1 MKMDRRLAGL
11 AGLALLAATQAAPA
25 QAETVLRYSNWLPAG
40 HSVLEGAIK
49 PFIAEVEAKTDG
61 RVRIETLPKVVGSV
75 PGQYDVA
82 VDGLADITFLVL
94 GYTPGRFPL
103 TEVAELPFSNFDPSA
118 LSVALWRMFEAEIEP
133 RNEFKGVKV
142 LTLAVTTPS
151 QIATR
156 SEPIESIDQLQGLK
170 MRNPVASFTA
180 ASEALG
186 TVPIN
191 KPVSEMYELAASGV
205 VDGTFTPL
213 DTMKSFRLMEVM
225 PWMTKVE
232 GGLFQPALGLVMN
245 RDAWDGLSPEDQ
257 AVVMAAAGEKM
268 AGTIGAG
275 YAANDIAAEAEMNAL
290 ETGGVIE
297 ASPELMA
304 ALRERLAF
312 VEQAW
317 IEKAQGLGV
326 ADAAELP
333 GRLRDET
340 AALSK

>member
-11 AGLALLAATQAAPA
+11 AGLALLAAAQTAPA

-61 RVRIETLPKVVGSV
+61 RVKIETLPKVVGTV

-82 VDGLADITFLVL
+82 VDGLADIAFLVL

-118 LSVALWRMFEAEIEP
+118 LSIALWRMFEAEIEP

-151 QIATR
+151 QIAARTQ
-156 SEPIESIDQLQGLK
+156 PIERIDQLEGLK

-180 ASEALG
+180 AAEALG

-245 RDAWDGLSPEDQ
+245 RDAWEALSAEDQ

-268 AGTIGAG
+268 AGIIGAG
-275 YAANDIAAEAEMNAL
+275 YAANDVAAEAEMNAL

-304 ALRERLAF
+304 ALHERLAF
-312 VEQAW
+312 VEKAW

-326 ADAAELP
+326 ENAAELP

>member
-11 AGLALLAATQAAPA
+11 AGLALLAAAQTAPA

-49 PFIAEVEAKTDG
+49 PFIAEVAEKTEG
-61 RVRIETLPKVVGSV
+61 RVTIETLPKVVGTV

-118 LSVALWRMFEAEIEP
+118 LSIALWRLFEAEIEP
-133 RNEFKGVKV
+133 RDEFKGVKV

-156 SEPIESIDQLQGLK
+156 TQPIESLDQLQGLK

-191 KPVSEMYELAASGV
+191 KPVSEMYELASSGV

-225 PWMTKVE
+225 PYMTKVE

-245 RDAWDGLSPEDQ
+245 RDAWGSLSPEDQ

-268 AGTIGAG
+268 AGIIGAG
-275 YAANDIAAEAEMNAL
+275 YAANDVAAEAEMNAL

-297 ASPELMA
+297 ASPEMMA

-312 VEQAW
+312 VEKAW
-317 IEKAQGLGV
+317 IEKAEGLGV
-326 ADAAELP
+326 ANAAELP